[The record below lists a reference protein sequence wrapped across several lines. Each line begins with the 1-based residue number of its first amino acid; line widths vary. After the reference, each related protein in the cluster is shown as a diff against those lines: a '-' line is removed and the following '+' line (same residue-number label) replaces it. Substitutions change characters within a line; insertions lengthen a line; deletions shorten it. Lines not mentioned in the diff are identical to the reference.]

1 MLSLCHR
8 YIRLR
13 RRVQGIINR
22 LSEANLDP
30 LCTELVG
37 LFDTNSAGMVN
48 KALTTALMTIAST
61 DSQVGGQCAFGAFSR
76 TLGAM
81 CISAAPTPA
90 CCILTHA
97 GCDVHQCSPTPACI
111 GIPSHVFGQG
121 ERVVHVRT
129 LGDYP
134 FGPPPLP
141 FLPFAS
147 PSHRPPPLP
156 TMQVLRP
163 LVMVFAALVA
173 ALHIRVDLAV
183 SANALELVVRR

>member
-1 MLSLCHR
+1 VCLWCILTHAGCDVHQCRSYTCLLHSHARWVVCASVLSPHL
-8 YIRLR
+8 L
-13 RRVQGIINR
+13 
-22 LSEANLDP
+22 A
-30 LCTELVG
+30 
-37 LFDTNSAGMVN
+37 
-48 KALTTALMTIAST
+48 
-61 DSQVGGQCAFGAFSR
+61 AFSR
-76 TLGAM
+76 TLCGV